1 MARNKYGGIND
12 MPTGWTTSKENK
24 RVYALWFDMLR
35 RCYDEEQLQRVRG
48 RTYNDC
54 SVCERWFYLSNFY
67 EDIQKLPGYSEWVK
81 NGKMSIDKDLF
92 SSGGK
97 EYSPKTCCFVPMA
110 VNISEAGRRNIEN
123 IRKLHKTNR
132 VKYVF
137 SKGNEQIVFGSEK
150 EACEA
155 MGVRQCSVASCYRR
169 GTKCKGYTIARM
181 DKEDE
186 HEAS

>member
-67 EDIQKLPGYSEWVK
+67 EDIQKLPGYSEAPSTTGRADSMMEWISVK
-81 NGKMSIDKDLF
+81 ERLPQATGKYLCAVKDK
-92 SSGGK
+92 
-97 EYSPKTCCFVPMA
+97 
-110 VNISEAGRRNIEN
+110 R
-123 IRKLHKTNR
+123 
-132 VKYVF
+132 
-137 SKGNEQIVFGSEK
+137 GNLW
-150 EACEA
+150 
-155 MGVRQCSVASCYRR
+155 
-169 GTKCKGYTIARM
+169 TIASDWSLEM
-181 DKEDE
+181 KSWFGDYGEIKNKVTHWMPLPEGPKEG
-186 HEAS
+186 

>member
-1 MARNKYGGIND
+1 
-12 MPTGWTTSKENK
+12 
-24 RVYALWFDMLR
+24 
-35 RCYDEEQLQRVRG
+35 
-48 RTYNDC
+48 
-54 SVCERWFYLSNFY
+54 
-67 EDIQKLPGYSEWVK
+67 
-81 NGKMSIDKDLF
+81 
-92 SSGGK
+92 
-97 EYSPKTCCFVPMA
+97 MA

-186 HEAS
+186 HEIS